1 MRRAFSR
8 RQRSI
13 LAWVAGGR
21 CMKCGTPLGGDF
33 HADHVRAFSKGG
45 TTTTNNGQA
54 LCKACNLQKGNK

>member
-1 MRRAFSR
+1 
-8 RQRSI
+8 
-13 LAWVAGGR
+13 
-21 CMKCGTPLGGDF
+21 MKCGTPLGGDF